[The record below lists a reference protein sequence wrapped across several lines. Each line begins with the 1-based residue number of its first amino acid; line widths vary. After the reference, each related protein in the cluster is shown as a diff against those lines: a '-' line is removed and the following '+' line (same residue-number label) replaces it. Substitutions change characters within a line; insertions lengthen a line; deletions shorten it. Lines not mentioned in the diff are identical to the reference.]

1 MANPLVH
8 EYSLLIRE
16 SHLDTFNHVN
26 NAQYLTLFEEA
37 RWQVITERGF
47 GLNQIQASGT
57 GPVILEANLKFRREV
72 KLREKI
78 TIKTY
83 PPTENGKIATLKQEM
98 VKENGEVA
106 CEATFTVAFFDTQS
120 RKIIE
125 ASVEWRKAIGLSS
138 KS

>member
-8 EYSLLIRE
+8 EYPVIIRE

-47 GLNQIQASGT
+47 GLREIQQSAT
-57 GPVILEANLKFRREV
+57 GPVILEANLKFKREL

-83 PPTENGKIATLKQEM
+83 PPSENGKIATLKQEM
-98 VKENGEVA
+98 IKENGEVA
-106 CEATFTVAFFDTQS
+106 CEASFTVAFFDTRA

-125 ASVEWRKAIGLSS
+125 ATPEWRKAIGLV
-138 KS
+138 

>member
-1 MANPLVH
+1 MAH
-8 EYSLLIRE
+8 EYSVLIRE

-47 GLNQIQASGT
+47 GLKEIQKSGT
-57 GPVILEANLKFRREV
+57 GPVVLEASLKFRREL

-78 TIKTY
+78 IIKTY
-83 PPTENGKIATLKQEM
+83 PPTENGKIAILKQEM
-98 VKENGEVA
+98 IKENGEVA
-106 CEATFTVAFFDTQS
+106 CEATFTVAFFDTNS

-125 ASVEWRKAIGLSS
+125 ASPAWRKAIGLA
-138 KS
+138 

>member
-1 MANPLVH
+1 MASSLVH

-26 NAQYLTLFEEA
+26 NAQYLALFEEA

-47 GLNQIQASGT
+47 GLTEIQNSGT
-57 GPVILEANLKFRREV
+57 GPVVLEASLRFKREV

-78 TIKTY
+78 IIKTF
-83 PPTENGKIATLKQEM
+83 PPVENGKIATLKQEM

-106 CEATFTVAFFDTQS
+106 CEASFTIAFFDTKA
-120 RKIIE
+120 RKIIA
-125 ASVEWRKAIGLSS
+125 ASPEWRKAIGLE
-138 KS
+138 